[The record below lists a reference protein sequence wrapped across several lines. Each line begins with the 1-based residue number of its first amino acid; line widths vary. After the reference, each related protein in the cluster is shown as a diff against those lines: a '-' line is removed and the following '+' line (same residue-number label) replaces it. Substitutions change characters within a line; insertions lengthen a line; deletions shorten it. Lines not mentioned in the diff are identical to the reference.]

1 MRKNDNGMCR
11 KKAYAVCCIG
21 GYEMNIKR
29 EANGHFA
36 PGVSANP
43 GGKAK
48 MPDEVKAALRAA
60 SPEAVALLV
69 EVMQNPHEK
78 TAYRLEAAKTILDR
92 AYGKPMQAQDIS
104 FDVNNTADVLAQI
117 RRVAMEQENDGQR
130 DSSPA

>member
-1 MRKNDNGMCR
+1 MT
-11 KKAYAVCCIG
+11 
-21 GYEMNIKR
+21 NIKR
-29 EANGHFA
+29 DSAGHFA

-48 MPDEVKAALRAA
+48 MPDEVKTALRAA

-69 EVMQNPHEK
+69 QVMQNPKEK

-92 AYGKPMQAQDIS
+92 AYGKPVQAQDVS

-117 RRVAMEQENDGQR
+117 RRVAMEQLNDGQR
-130 DSSPA
+130 DSPTA